1 MMRQFFVEL
10 ELTKATWLRHVFLVI
25 LQFWPLFFCETVQIS
40 VLKCGHW
47 KACRGGFYRCKN
59 RPQRIATLLHCYT
72 TEIWNQ
78 IYELICPYPNHSY
91 YSYWKGI
98 CNTATQWA
106 KYVKKTVHY
115 FRLITRLK
123 INGSDK
129 KISANIYFSFLYN
142 HPNIRGVHI
151 MQKWQE
157 FQKAPF
163 KVKMENQMTKLS
175 KGDI

>member
-106 KYVKKTVHY
+106 NTWKKQCTILDWYLGLKLMGVIKKFQQTFILVFY
-115 FRLITRLK
+115 TLIQ
-123 INGSDK
+123 IEEGY
-129 KISANIYFSFLYN
+129 I
-142 HPNIRGVHI
+142 
-151 MQKWQE
+151 
-157 FQKAPF
+157 
-163 KVKMENQMTKLS
+163 
-175 KGDI
+175 